1 MFLKLNFLL
10 LFSWFHRFCQLLSDV
25 SRSHLSNVRSF
36 CWPLGLAKSCDVET
50 RSEHIPNCFHI
61 NKCLFK
67 YYKWNKYSEAPPTG
81 HEYAYVAYV
90 EFGMCTMS
98 RVWNSRTLQDEK
110 KDQRDSTKLK
120 WCCDDCMSANERTK
134 EGVAQ
139 TIHTQTP
146 YWQHSVH
153 NNAPCQKRTNCI
165 ECVLVYER
173 LCDSRI
179 RSQPKRFC
187 SSCGKIGI
195 AKNWCLFE
203 FYLMQQNGIVV
214 LRTQFSLVV
223 NLQSDSAHC
232 TRQHTQK
239 NKIKE
244 TLLSSIKQE
253 HICNFEYH
261 WWFFDFCFWL
271 FQCAS

>member
-1 MFLKLNFLL
+1 MISSATHHLVRCFWNWIFVAV
-10 LFSWFHRFCQLLSDV
+10 FMVSSFCQLLSDV
-25 SRSHLSNVRSF
+25 SRSHLSKVRSF

-50 RSEHIPNCFHI
+50 RSEHISNCFHI

-90 EFGMCTMS
+90 EIGMCTMS

-110 KDQRDSTKLK
+110 KTKEIRQNSSGAATSVLVRT
-120 WCCDDCMSANERTK
+120 NERTK

-146 YWQHSVH
+146 YWHSVY

-173 LCDSRI
+173 LCDCRI
-179 RSQPKRFC
+179 RSQPNRFC

-232 TRQHTQK
+232 TRNTHKK
-239 NKIKE
+239 N
-244 TLLSSIKQE
+244 
-253 HICNFEYH
+253 
-261 WWFFDFCFWL
+261 
-271 FQCAS
+271 